1 LLVFGVSTFFLQDA
15 KIMTFGTLA
24 LLFIISVAI
33 QDRES
38 TGNEFD
44 GVWSVNSIHQ
54 EGKAQTLEKNALGN
68 EAQTRREDELIIC
81 RDRLVVIETDGS
93 SMACKMKLVATKPQ
107 TKYALTT
114 GSCHDQSG
122 ETTYMILVRDKDKLT
137 IAWVP
142 PEATEIDASAG
153 GKQIVITAHR

>member
-1 LLVFGVSTFFLQDA
+1 
-15 KIMTFGTLA
+15 MTFGTLA
-24 LLFIISVAI
+24 LLFIMSVAI

-81 RDRLVVIETDGS
+81 RDRIVIVDTNGF
-93 SMACKMKLVATKPQ
+93 SMVGKMKLVATKPQ
-107 TKYALTT
+107 TKYAVTT
-114 GSCHDQSG
+114 GTYHDKTG
-122 ETTYMILVRDKDKLT
+122 ETTFVILVRDKDKLT
-137 IAWVP
+137 VAWVP
-142 PEATEIDASAG
+142 PEATEIDASAV